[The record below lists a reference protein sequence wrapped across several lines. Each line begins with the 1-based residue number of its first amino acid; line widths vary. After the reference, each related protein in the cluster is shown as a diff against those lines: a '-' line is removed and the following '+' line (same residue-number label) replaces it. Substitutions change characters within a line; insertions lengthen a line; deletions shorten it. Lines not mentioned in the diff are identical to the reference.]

1 MYGLGDY
8 LESEQR
14 VGQLYNAPKLKGID
28 ILIMKNRFQV
38 KHENVLSRN
47 SPVFRLTFT
56 GNVKTSPMKI
66 YRSFYFGI
74 IRCYDKIFLR

>member
-28 ILIMKNRFQV
+28 ILIMKNRLQV
-38 KHENVLSRN
+38 KLENILSRT
-47 SPVFRLTFT
+47 SPVFRLIFS
-56 GNVKTSPMKI
+56 GNVKASPMEIVGKA
-66 YRSFYFGI
+66 
-74 IRCYDKIFLR
+74 L

>member
-38 KHENVLSRN
+38 KHESVLSR
-47 SPVFRLTFT
+47 
-56 GNVKTSPMKI
+56 TSR
-66 YRSFYFGI
+66 YSG
-74 IRCYDKIFLR
+74 

>member
-38 KHENVLSRN
+38 KYESVYESVLSR
-47 SPVFRLTFT
+47 
-56 GNVKTSPMKI
+56 TSR
-66 YRSFYFGI
+66 YSG
-74 IRCYDKIFLR
+74 

>member
-28 ILIMKNRFQV
+28 ILIMKNRLQV
-38 KHENVLSRN
+38 KLENILSRTF
-47 SPVFRLTFT
+47 PVFRFFRGRL
-56 GNVKTSPMKI
+56 PIQDI
-66 YRSFYFGI
+66 Y
-74 IRCYDKIFLR
+74 L